1 MSNTNKPAEQP
12 SSIAVNS
19 VTLDDLKA
27 SVRSAFR
34 RNLKN
39 C

>member
-19 VTLDDLKA
+19 VTLDDLKKL
-27 SVRSAFR
+27 VI
-34 RNLKN
+34 NG
-39 C
+39 